1 MLRCAQSARYNVPA
15 KYASARRFFA
25 RLASEI
31 LLSSLQP
38 EFFSQTARENPM
50 RYFVLLVALAL
61 ASPAAA
67 ASDNQPK
74 RKSGLWEIKMSG
86 EQTPGMPAIQ
96 QCVDEKT
103 DDLMTKD
110 MGENQKT
117 QCSKNETRK
126 EGDKLVAES
135 VCKIENSTVKT
146 RAVFTGRFDSAYKA
160 DIKSSYDPP
169 LRGMKE
175 ASSVIEAKWLGP
187 CKAGQR
193 PGDVSIPGMPNI
205 NMDAIRKGATKRP

>member
-1 MLRCAQSARYNVPA
+1 
-15 KYASARRFFA
+15 
-25 RLASEI
+25 
-31 LLSSLQP
+31 
-38 EFFSQTARENPM
+38 M
-50 RYFVLLVALAL
+50 RYFVLLLALAL

>member
-1 MLRCAQSARYNVPA
+1 
-15 KYASARRFFA
+15 
-25 RLASEI
+25 
-31 LLSSLQP
+31 
-38 EFFSQTARENPM
+38 M
-50 RYFVLLVALAL
+50 RYFVVIVVLLLAGR
-61 ASPAAA
+61 AAA
-67 ASDNQPK
+67 AADNPPK
-74 RKSGLWEIKMSG
+74 RKSGLWEMKMSG
-86 EQTPGMPAIQ
+86 GKTQGMPAVQ

-110 MGENQKT
+110 MGQDQKM
-117 QCSKNETRK
+117 QCSKNEMRK
-126 EGDKLVAES
+126 EGNKMTVES

-160 DIKSSYDPP
+160 DIQSSYDPP

-193 PGDVSIPGMPNI
+193 PGDVSIPGMPDI